1 MKKLVI
7 AEPAARDLEEIV
19 DYIALDNPV
28 AAEGVYR
35 GIVAVASKLP
45 QFPAL
50 GRPGRHPDTRELS
63 VSGLPYL
70 IVYEVSAEMVT
81 IVAVFHTAR
90 DLVRALR
97 ERMQG
102 DQAATHG

>member
-1 MKKLVI
+1 MKRLVI
-7 AEPAARDLEEIV
+7 AEPAAHDLEGIL

-35 GIVAVASKLP
+35 GIVGAAQKLP

-50 GRPGRHPDTRELS
+50 GRPGRHPETRELS

-70 IVYEVSAEMVT
+70 IVYEVSAETVT
-81 IVAVFHTAR
+81 ILAVLHTAR
-90 DLVRALR
+90 DLAQVLHD
-97 ERMQG
+97 RM
-102 DQAATHG
+102 TIS